1 MPGNPDFLNEIKKF
15 FLYVNIKKIVTTKIK
30 NRDLQNN
37 ICHKFAPSKDF
48 TISPPKLKLRAP
60 KNISNGPGKLFK
72 IFIKFVKLNFEFP
85 SHTI

>member
-1 MPGNPDFLNEIKKF
+1 MEKK
-15 FLYVNIKKIVTTKIK
+15 ND
-30 NRDLQNN
+30 RQNN
-37 ICHKFAPSKDF
+37 ICHKVAPSKDL

-85 SHTI
+85 IHTI